1 MRLEFDLNNNVEK
14 PELVLGKRNY
24 DKFGSILNFDN
35 LTYDYNLMSANSI
48 SFTVYKELNNE
59 KERLWDEIKER
70 RLIWLKEFNEWFQI
84 DVATNDDGEI
94 TKEITGTPLCEAELG
109 QILIKSTEINTENDI
124 ARDDY
129 TNPTVFYKPSSPNE
143 SLLHRLLKVAPN
155 YTIKYVDES
164 LWNIQRTFSIDGT
177 SVYDTL
183 TGEIAEEI
191 GCLFLFDS
199 TDRSISVYDLK
210 TNCNHCGYRGDFNDI
225 CPECGSTDLDYG
237 YGRDTTIFVDSET
250 LAENI
255 SLSGKQDEVKNYIK
269 VSGGDDVINAAIAA
283 CNPTGTQYI
292 YTFSERD
299 REDMS
304 DDLLTK
310 LDEYAV
316 EYDTLTPTYQ
326 SIMKDVYDAI
336 DEQLYLESTMMPD
349 IETASTNAQK
359 ELAKLTSTN
368 LSPIAVQDV
377 SIASVYTANNAVL
390 GMAKCIVN
398 STVFKIEIIESS
410 FTNQTWK
417 GKFRV
422 TNYSDEED
430 TAENTGY
437 ITITINDDYAYYVEQ
452 KIKKTIDRD
461 DVYLVDMFDYKTDLS
476 VFKAELKKYCLSRL
490 NSFES
495 AYQTIIDVLI
505 EANCS
510 NDSTYGDIY
519 NDLYMPYY
527 NKLIAI
533 QSEIKVRA
541 SEIEIVD
548 ARLTELEKSRS
559 EITEHLNI
567 QNYLGDELWKELC
580 SFRREDSYENS
591 NYISDG
597 LDNSE
602 ILAKAQELFNK
613 AKSEAITAST
623 LQMSLS
629 TTMFNLLAIP
639 EFQKLTGMFEGG
651 NWIRVGLD
659 DKIYRLRLIH
669 YKIDFSEIQN
679 IEVEF
684 SDVTQTANGLNDTK
698 SLMDKVASMA
708 TNFSYVAHQAE
719 QGSKSFAELDTI
731 RNDGLNAA
739 LYSISNS
746 VNQEFIIDE
755 HGITGRKWDDILGDY
770 SPEQVKMNN
779 NILVYT
785 NDYWQ
790 TAKSAL
796 GKIEYYNPILKTTVS
811 QYGLIADAVISGILM
826 GNDIIGGDI
835 YSENYSSTAGT
846 HIDLNTGDFTFAG
859 GKLIYDSKKDILNLT
874 GKITFEDID
883 YSSPEAKK
891 ALQDSLG
898 ITDVQNDIDEFNNAS
913 ILTPL
918 EKKNMLDDWT
928 SIQSEYQKNIE
939 LAKVFE
945 VSDNSIVIAYT
956 NAYNTLATQISK
968 CDLDNLTTSTTIDTR
983 IYNDINNYHAANVD
997 FANLINK
1004 EAKKLSEQALADA
1017 KAYSNEEISK
1027 LSTSVNKEISDLNT
1041 ELTDTQSYLDGA
1053 FKDGI
1058 VDDIELSKINQLI
1071 KQIEI
1076 EKLDVDNQ
1084 YTSIY
1089 NNSFLNTDTKANL
1102 KNTYDSYNNS
1112 HTSLINYI
1120 NNAITILNSTVTQV
1134 EKQTAI
1140 ENVNSSF
1147 DVYKE
1152 KITKIYEILNSALD
1166 EISTLKVS
1174 DLRDSV
1180 NKDISDVNTLISD
1193 TKTYI
1198 DGAFYDQVI
1207 DESESA
1213 SISQLLY
1220 RLNTEKSDID
1230 SRYTSIYNNTSISTT
1245 LKNNLKSA
1253 KDTYDTSHTN
1263 LISLINTAVSVV
1275 KDTTKTETQK
1285 QTAINNMNNA
1295 FSDYDSK
1302 ISVLS
1307 SAFESAI
1314 DSIST
1319 NKLDAFVNGDYKT
1332 FVSDIQTQVDGKSET
1347 YYQSTQPY
1355 ENHLNVSENSNYN
1368 KLVGDLWYDS
1378 DESVKKTYVYV
1389 KTANGNNY
1397 DYKWMEME
1405 VPVEIFDMADGKAQI
1420 FTSKPSNYNKNDL
1433 WLVGSDYVPTISGVK
1448 IGYVL
1453 VSLNNNTGYTESDW
1467 KLSIEYSDDTVAN
1480 NALNVATQAV
1490 SDNILTPSEKRD
1502 LLNEINSIKAS
1513 YSKYTSICS
1522 VMNIAYTGYTTAY
1535 NNLINN
1541 MTGSSSVYKLDS
1553 SVNTNLTS
1561 TQVTNFMNYFSNYYT
1576 AEANIIQSIQ
1586 NATNTN
1592 VSNAQT
1598 AAEQAQADATE
1609 ALGLLADIASDNKI
1623 TPVEKLQL
1631 EEKYNTIK
1639 ASHEVL
1645 MEKYDNSDYNTYAAF
1660 LSYKTAYE
1668 NLCGMCDEILK
1679 DKDSTYLLV
1688 QMYMTWDDE
1697 TTYITYGACD
1707 GTHLNEYDTEEFIEK
1722 TIVLNSDAT
1731 LNFDGDLTYGS
1742 GVTGYLVW
1750 ELYDSSK
1757 KLIETFLPY
1766 DSDGNVIIPSYH
1778 VKAGTYIVKL
1788 YGRLKDTAF
1797 HEEITTDDGYYL
1809 MLILDAILDS
1819 YTRDTYNSI
1828 ISNYYEQ
1835 YQLLT
1840 NEIISNIETNVGNVK
1855 NLAEEA
1861 KSLGSELKKCL
1872 GFSTEISSDYVISPY
1887 IGGGYLNITNS
1898 SYGSVIIDPSN
1909 LKSSGY
1915 IFGVYDSSND
1925 LVMGVNTSGSA
1936 TFKGSITS
1944 TSGNIGGFTIG
1955 SSAIYNGTNSMTS
1968 TTAGIYLGTDGIR
1981 QYQSSS
1987 AYVNI
1992 SSGVLTAK
2000 GANIS
2005 GTITAADGTI
2015 GGWSLNSSAIY
2026 RNYSTFGT
2034 SGGMYFGTSGLSI
2047 GSNFKVTSGGT
2058 VTANGTF
2065 ATDSSGTYAKLS
2077 DNSLTFYKDSTEL
2090 SSFSTTYWN
2099 GTDIYGT
2106 AVNSD
2111 APSKFI
2117 TFGNKT
2123 SSSDSTYIT
2132 KFLLNYGLNPDGI
2145 PEGVIAFDSFHSTGN
2160 VITRSSFGLNS
2171 PGIVTLTSGR
2181 VTAWD
2186 GTAWGI
2192 NTSSSGTGLYVF
2204 GNIGC
2209 SGTKARIVHTEH
2221 YGEIELNAYETATPY
2236 FGDLGSGE
2244 CDENGLCYIYLD
2256 EIFKETIINECN
2268 YYVFLQQYGEFNVYP
2283 IEKNKDYFVVKGEPY
2298 QKFDFEIKCRQ
2309 IGTDNMRLNRVGD
2322 KIESEE

>member
-24 DKFGSILNFDN
+24 DKYGSVVNFDN
-35 LTYDYNLMSANSI
+35 LTYDYNLMSADSI
-48 SFTVYKELNNE
+48 SFTVYKELNYE

-84 DVATNDDGEI
+84 DVVVNDENGI
-94 TKEITGTPLCEAELG
+94 TKEITGTSLCEAELG
-109 QILIKSTEINTENDI
+109 QILLKSTEINTENDI
-124 ARDDY
+124 AREDY
-129 TNPTVFYKPSSPNE
+129 VNPTVFYKPSNTKE
-143 SLLHRLLKVAPN
+143 SLLHRLLKEVPN
-155 YTIKYVDES
+155 YSIKYVDES

-299 REDMS
+299 KEDMS

-349 IETASTNAQK
+349 IEAAKTSAQK

-368 LSPIAVQDV
+368 LSPVAVQDV
-377 SIASVYTANNAVL
+377 SIASVYTVNNAVI

-410 FTNQTWK
+410 FTSQTWK

-461 DVYLVDMFDYKTDLS
+461 DVYLVDMFDSKTDLA
-476 VFKAELKKYCLSRL
+476 VFKEELKKYCLSRL

-613 AKSEAITAST
+613 AKSEAATTST

-639 EFQKLTGMFEGG
+639 EFQKLTGQFEGG
-651 NWIRVGLD
+651 NWIRIGLD
-659 DKIYRLRLIH
+659 DKIYRLRLVH

-698 SLMDKVASMA
+698 SLMDKVTSMA

-719 QGSKSFAELDTI
+719 QGSKSFTELDKI

-739 LYSISNS
+739 LYNISNS
-746 VNQEFIIDE
+746 INQDFIIDE

-770 SPEQVKMNN
+770 SPEQLKINN
-779 NILVYT
+779 NIFCYT
-785 NDYWQ
+785 DNYWQ
-790 TAKSAL
+790 TVKSVV
-796 GKIEYYNPILKTTVS
+796 GKIEYYNPILKTTIS
-811 QYGLIADAVISGILM
+811 QYGVICDAVISGILM
-826 GNDIIGGDI
+826 SNDIIGGAI
-835 YSENYSSTAGT
+835 YSENYSSTTGT
-846 HIDLNTGDFTFAG
+846 YINLNNGDFTFAG
-859 GKLIYDSKKDILNLT
+859 GKLTYDSEKDTLNLT
-874 GKITFEDID
+874 GTITFEGID
-883 YSSPEAKK
+883 YSSPESKK

-918 EKKNMLDDWT
+918 EKQNMLDDWNA
-928 SIQSEYQKNIE
+928 IQSEYAKNIE
-939 LAKVFE
+939 LAKAFE
-945 VSDNSIVIAYT
+945 LYTDDSDDSNDNETVISYI
-956 NAYNTLATQISK
+956 NAYRTLATQIAK
-968 CDLDNLTTSTTIDTR
+968 CGLDNLSTSTNIDTR
-983 IYNDINNYHAANVD
+983 IYTDINNYYSANVD
-997 FANLINK
+997 FANLIDQ
-1004 EAKKLSEQALADA
+1004 EAKRLSEQALTDA
-1017 KAYSNEEISK
+1017 KAYSDN
-1027 LSTSVNKEISDLNT
+1027 TLNT
-1041 ELTDTQSYLDGA
+1041 
-1053 FKDGI
+1053 F
-1058 VDDIELSKINQLI
+1058 IN
-1071 KQIEI
+1071 
-1076 EKLDVDNQ
+1076 
-1084 YTSIY
+1084 S
-1089 NNSFLNTDTKANL
+1089 
-1102 KNTYDSYNNS
+1102 
-1112 HTSLINYI
+1112 
-1120 NNAITILNSTVTQV
+1120 
-1134 EKQTAI
+1134 
-1140 ENVNSSF
+1140 
-1147 DVYKE
+1147 
-1152 KITKIYEILNSALD
+1152 
-1166 EISTLKVS
+1166 
-1174 DLRDSV
+1174 
-1180 NKDISDVNTLISD
+1180 
-1193 TKTYI
+1193 
-1198 DGAFYDQVI
+1198 
-1207 DESESA
+1207 
-1213 SISQLLY
+1213 
-1220 RLNTEKSDID
+1220 
-1230 SRYTSIYNNTSISTT
+1230 
-1245 LKNNLKSA
+1245 
-1253 KDTYDTSHTN
+1253 
-1263 LISLINTAVSVV
+1263 
-1275 KDTTKTETQK
+1275 
-1285 QTAINNMNNA
+1285 
-1295 FSDYDSK
+1295 
-1302 ISVLS
+1302 
-1307 SAFESAI
+1307 
-1314 DSIST
+1314 
-1319 NKLDAFVNGDYKT
+1319 DYKT

-1355 ENHLNVSENSNYN
+1355 ENHLNVANNSNYN

-1378 DESVKKTYVYV
+1378 DETSKKTYVYT
-1389 KTANGNNY
+1389 KIANGSNY

-1453 VSLNNNTGYTESDW
+1453 VSLNNNTGYMESDW
-1467 KLSIEYSDDTVAN
+1467 KLSIEYTDDTVAN
-1480 NALNVATQAV
+1480 NALTVATQAV
-1490 SDNILTPSEKRD
+1490 SDSVLTPSEKRD

-1576 AEANIIQSIQ
+1576 AESNIIQSIQ

-1679 DKDSTYLLV
+1679 DKNSTYLLV
-1688 QMYMTWDDE
+1688 QMYMTWNDE

-1861 KSLGSELKKCL
+1861 QSLGSELKKCL

-1981 QYQSSS
+1981 QYASSS

-2005 GTITAADGTI
+2005 GTITAIDGTI

-2090 SSFSTTYWN
+2090 SSFSTTYWD
-2099 GTDIYGT
+2099 GTSIYGT
-2106 AVNSD
+2106 AVHSE
-2111 APSKFI
+2111 ASSKFI
-2117 TFGNKT
+2117 AFGNKT

-2132 KFLLNYGLNPDGI
+2132 KFVINYGLNPDGI

-2160 VITRSSFGLNS
+2160 VITRSSFGLNN

-2209 SGTKARIVHTEH
+2209 SGTKARVVHTEH

-2322 KIESEE
+2322 RIESEE

>member
-24 DKFGSILNFDN
+24 DKYGSVVNFDN
-35 LTYDYNLMSANSI
+35 LTYDYNLMSADSI
-48 SFTVYKELNNE
+48 SFTVYKELNYE

-84 DVATNDDGEI
+84 DVVVNDENGI
-94 TKEITGTPLCEAELG
+94 TKEITGTSLCEAELG
-109 QILIKSTEINTENDI
+109 QILLKSTEINTENDI
-124 ARDDY
+124 AREDY
-129 TNPTVFYKPSSPNE
+129 VNPTVFYKPSNTKE
-143 SLLHRLLKVAPN
+143 SLLHRLLKEVPN
-155 YTIKYVDES
+155 YSIKYVDES
-164 LWNIQRTFSIDGT
+164 LWNIQRTFSIDET

-299 REDMS
+299 KEDMS

-310 LDEYAV
+310 IDEYAV

-410 FTNQTWK
+410 FTSQTWK

-461 DVYLVDMFDYKTDLS
+461 DVYLVDMFDSKTDLA

-495 AYQTIIDVLI
+495 AYQTIIDTLI

-580 SFRREDSYENS
+580 SFKREDSYENS

-613 AKSEAITAST
+613 AKSEAATTST

-639 EFQKLTGMFEGG
+639 EFQKLTGQFEGG
-651 NWIRVGLD
+651 NWIRIGLD
-659 DKIYRLRLIH
+659 DKIYRLRLVH

-679 IEVEF
+679 IDVEF

-698 SLMDKVASMA
+698 SLMDKVTSMA

-719 QGSKSFAELDTI
+719 QGSKSFTELDKI

-739 LYSISNS
+739 LYNISNS
-746 VNQEFIIDE
+746 VNQEFVIDE

-770 SPEQVKMNN
+770 SPEQLKINN
-779 NILVYT
+779 NIFCYT
-785 NDYWQ
+785 DNYWQ
-790 TAKSAL
+790 TVKSVV
-796 GKIEYYNPILKTTVS
+796 GKIEYYNPILKTNIS
-811 QYGLIADAVISGILM
+811 QYGVICEAVISGILM
-826 GNDIIGGDI
+826 GNDIIGGAI

-846 HIDLNTGDFTFAG
+846 YINLKNGDFTFAG
-859 GKLIYDSKKDILNLT
+859 GKLIYDSEKDTLNLT
-874 GKITFEDID
+874 GTITFEGID
-883 YSSPEAKK
+883 YSSPESKK

-918 EKKNMLDDWT
+918 EKQNMLDDWNA
-928 SIQSEYQKNIE
+928 IQNEYAKNIE
-939 LAKVFE
+939 LAKAFE
-945 VSDNSIVIAYT
+945 LYTDDSDDSNDNETVISYI
-956 NAYNTLATQISK
+956 NAYRTLATQIAK
-968 CDLDNLTTSTTIDTR
+968 CGLDNLSTSTNIDTR
-983 IYNDINNYHAANVD
+983 IYTDINNYYSANVD
-997 FANLINK
+997 FANLIDQ
-1004 EAKKLSEQALADA
+1004 EAKRLSEQALTDA
-1017 KAYSNEEISK
+1017 KAYSDN
-1027 LSTSVNKEISDLNT
+1027 TLNT
-1041 ELTDTQSYLDGA
+1041 
-1053 FKDGI
+1053 
-1058 VDDIELSKINQLI
+1058 
-1071 KQIEI
+1071 
-1076 EKLDVDNQ
+1076 
-1084 YTSIY
+1084 
-1089 NNSFLNTDTKANL
+1089 
-1102 KNTYDSYNNS
+1102 
-1112 HTSLINYI
+1112 
-1120 NNAITILNSTVTQV
+1120 
-1134 EKQTAI
+1134 
-1140 ENVNSSF
+1140 
-1147 DVYKE
+1147 
-1152 KITKIYEILNSALD
+1152 
-1166 EISTLKVS
+1166 
-1174 DLRDSV
+1174 
-1180 NKDISDVNTLISD
+1180 
-1193 TKTYI
+1193 
-1198 DGAFYDQVI
+1198 
-1207 DESESA
+1207 
-1213 SISQLLY
+1213 
-1220 RLNTEKSDID
+1220 
-1230 SRYTSIYNNTSISTT
+1230 
-1245 LKNNLKSA
+1245 
-1253 KDTYDTSHTN
+1253 
-1263 LISLINTAVSVV
+1263 
-1275 KDTTKTETQK
+1275 
-1285 QTAINNMNNA
+1285 
-1295 FSDYDSK
+1295 
-1302 ISVLS
+1302 
-1307 SAFESAI
+1307 
-1314 DSIST
+1314 
-1319 NKLDAFVNGDYKT
+1319 FVNGDYKT

-1378 DESVKKTYVYV
+1378 DETSKKTYVYV

-1467 KLSIEYSDDTVAN
+1467 KLSIEYTDDTVAN
-1480 NALNVATQAV
+1480 NALTVATQAV
-1490 SDNILTPSEKRD
+1490 SDSVLTPSEKRD

-1944 TSGNIGGFTIG
+1944 ISGNIGGFTIG

-1981 QYQSSS
+1981 QYASSS

-2005 GTITAADGTI
+2005 GTITAIDGTI

-2099 GTDIYGT
+2099 ETSIYGT
-2106 AVNSD
+2106 AVHSE
-2111 APSKFI
+2111 ASSKFI
-2117 TFGNKT
+2117 AFGNKT

-2132 KFLLNYGLNPDGI
+2132 KFVINYGLNPEGI

-2160 VITRSSFGLNS
+2160 VITRSSFGLNN

-2298 QKFDFEIKCRQ
+2298 QKFD
-2309 IGTDNMRLNRVGD
+2309 
-2322 KIESEE
+2322 